1 MIVIIISS
9 AEFGIVKNFDL
20 NLFTCSKVNS
30 MHYGMHCIEE
40 VVKFF
45 SVIVFAEF
53 IASRQ

>member
-1 MIVIIISS
+1 MLEVAVITYYRDYYIICR
-9 AEFGIVKNFDL
+9 IWNR
-20 NLFTCSKVNS
+20 KVNS